1 MSTTINIITSNQP
14 DSTNFSPTNANRS
27 AASDAPDSAT
37 NGFTTEPGQF
47 AAIVKRSANGGDDS
61 QGDNQ
66 TITISVPKDQT
77 SNSAYN
83 PDGYGNKSQSAKT
96 ITINIDGDDA
106 TQGNGN
112 NTSAAKSDRSP
123 NGAVNGQN
131 NGGADGQGLHPVKL
145 SSDKGTV
152 QVLEDSKGNL
162 YDKSGKSI
170 GKKEMVN
177 GEPKYT
183 FDSGKSEAATVLSTG
198 GTNGKNQTSGRQ
210 TFGPGELT
218 ASAGDLRG
226 SKGEKDDLRATKEI
240 EQISQYGSVDANGQ
254 TVVV

>member
-1 MSTTINIITSNQP
+1 MSTTINIITSSQP

-27 AASDAPDSAT
+27 AVSDAPDGAT

-61 QGDNQ
+61 QGAGQ
-66 TITISVPKDQT
+66 SITISLPKDQAY
-77 SNSAYN
+77 NSAYN
-83 PDGYGNKSQSAKT
+83 PDVYGSKGQPAKT
-96 ITINIDGDDA
+96 ITINIDDDA
-106 TQGNGN
+106 AQGNAD
-112 NTSAAKSDRSP
+112 NTSTAKSDRSP
-123 NGAVNGQN
+123 NGTVNIRN

-170 GKKEMVN
+170 GKKETVN
-177 GEPKYT
+177 GEPKYV

-198 GTNGKNQTSGRQ
+198 GTNGKHQPSGRQ

-226 SKGEKDDLRATKEI
+226 SKGEKDDLEATGEI
-240 EQISQYGSVDANGQ
+240 EQISQSGSVHTNGQ
-254 TVVV
+254 TVIV

>member
-1 MSTTINIITSNQP
+1 MSTTINIITSSQP

-27 AASDAPDSAT
+27 GSSDAPDGAN

-47 AAIVKRSANGGDDS
+47 AAIVKRSANGDDDS
-61 QGDNQ
+61 QGDGP
-66 TITISVPKDQT
+66 ITISLPRDQMA
-77 SNSAYN
+77 NSAYN
-83 PDGYGNKSQSAKT
+83 PDVSKGQSAKT
-96 ITINIDGDDA
+96 ITLNIDEDA
-106 TQGNGN
+106 APGNAD
-112 NTSAAKSDRSP
+112 NTSAAKLDRSP
-123 NGAVNGQN
+123 NGVLNIRS

-177 GEPKYT
+177 GEAKYT

-226 SKGEKDDLRATKEI
+226 SKGEKDDLEATGEI
-240 EQISQYGSVDANGQ
+240 EQISQYGSANTNGQ

>member
-1 MSTTINIITSNQP
+1 MSTTINIITSSQP

-27 AASDAPDSAT
+27 GASDAPGGAN
-37 NGFTTEPGQF
+37 NGLTTEPGQF
-47 AAIVKRSANGGDDS
+47 AAIVKRSANGGDDP
-61 QGDNQ
+61 QGDGQ
-66 TITISVPKDQT
+66 TITISLPKDQAA
-77 SNSAYN
+77 NSAYN
-83 PDGYGNKSQSAKT
+83 PNVYGGNGQSAKT
-96 ITINIDGDDA
+96 ITINIDKDA
-106 TQGNGN
+106 AQGNADN
-112 NTSAAKSDRSP
+112 ASAAKPDRSP
-123 NGAVNGQN
+123 NGALNIQS

-152 QVLEDSKGNL
+152 QVLEDSKGNV

-177 GEPKYT
+177 GKPEYT

-218 ASAGDLRG
+218 SSAGNLRG
-226 SKGEKDDLRATKEI
+226 SKGEKDDLKTTGEI
-240 EQISQYGSVDANGQ
+240 EQISQYGSVNTNGH